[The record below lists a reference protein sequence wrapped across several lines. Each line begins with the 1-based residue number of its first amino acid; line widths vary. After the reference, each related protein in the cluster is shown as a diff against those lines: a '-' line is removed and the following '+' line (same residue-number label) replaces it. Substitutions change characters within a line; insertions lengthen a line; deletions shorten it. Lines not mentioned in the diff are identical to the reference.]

1 MNVLNRTTKQYLQS
15 ANTPDYPIADW
26 IHGPDMLQVVG
37 YESKYWIITGD
48 NVYLMDQAAR
58 DAVDAAE
65 LIVQKDLEVDN
76 FDADGTVFK
85 AAMQVMLDGFNVLR
99 AQFNTTTAQVNQ
111 ATNTNFQPYTLAQ
124 LKTAVRAKLD
134 GG

>member
-26 IHGPDMLQVVG
+26 IHNPDMLQVVG

-65 LIVQKDLEVDN
+65 LVAQKDAEADN
-76 FDADGTVFK
+76 FDAAGTYFK
-85 AAMQVMLDGFNVLR
+85 AAMEVMIDGFNVLR
-99 AQFNTTTAQVNQ
+99 EQFNTTTRQSAQLTD
-111 ATNTNFQPYTLAQ
+111 TNLAPYTLAQ
-124 LKTAVRAKLD
+124 LKTAVRGKL
-134 GG
+134 G